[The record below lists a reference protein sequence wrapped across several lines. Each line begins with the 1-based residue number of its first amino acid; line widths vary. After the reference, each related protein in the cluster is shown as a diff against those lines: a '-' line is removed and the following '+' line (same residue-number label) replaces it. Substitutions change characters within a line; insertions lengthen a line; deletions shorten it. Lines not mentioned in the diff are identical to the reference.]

1 MPAFIIRVN
10 SREDSPEGLVIN
22 GLLSIKG
29 EDSNRDSGLFDPKL
43 DDLCVSIS
51 PNTKVPPSLVPA
63 IAESAKFINYVEGW
77 VVSSLHPILISLSS
91 IPITWDY
98 EANTQYSNEDLYS
111 EGEDVTDVLGLN

>member
-1 MPAFIIRVN
+1 MSATIIRIM
-10 SREDSPEGLVIN
+10 SREEAPEGMVIN
-22 GLLSIKG
+22 GVLSIKG
-29 EDSNRDSGLFDPKL
+29 EFSNKESGVFDPQVG
-43 DDLCVSIS
+43 DLCVAIS